1 MPALWQVQ
9 MVKPTL
15 FSNFLW
21 DGCEID
27 QTDLLKGR
35 QIRLENGTNLL
46 C

>member
-21 DGCEID
+21 DGCEKHSRE
-27 QTDLLKGR
+27 TDSFPATVFVKWF
-35 QIRLENGTNLL
+35 
-46 C
+46 